1 MSDQP
6 TPQTFNL
13 DEFSKQSEAYF
24 TKIKPEL
31 EGSYKGKYA
40 ALDFENEKFWIG
52 ETASE
57 ALSKAKAEYP
67 DRLFYLIQ
75 VGSSSAFSIQSLHS
89 NSLVRKYHGLKRA
102 Y

>member
-1 MSDQP
+1 MNDQP

-13 DEFSKQSEAYF
+13 DEFSKQSEAYYA
-24 TKIKPEL
+24 KIKLEL
-31 EGSYKGKYA
+31 EEKYKGKYA
-40 ALDFENEKFWIG
+40 ALDFQNEKFWIG

-57 ALSKAKAEYP
+57 ALSKAKAEFP

-75 VGSSSAFSIQSLHS
+75 VGSSSAFSIQSLHPS
-89 NSLVRKYHGLKRA
+89 SLVRKYYGLKRA